1 MKPRIS
7 SNANAPVVP
16 EFFSPQVG
24 EAHRFFLD
32 LDPSRRQ
39 PLTVVCGGLEHC
51 APDYVIRRRSFPYHC
66 IEYVVRGKG
75 ELTLGR
81 RTYALAPGQIFSYG
95 PGIPHN
101 IRTEPIAPLVKYFVD
116 FVGSQALALLKSCR
130 FTGGGTARVFPADC
144 LSLLYDELIQSGLR
158 AGSGSTRLCTKLLEC
173 LVLKI
178 ATNTAPL
185 KEVESRAFATYQ
197 RCRGHIGRHFLR
209 LHSLEQIAAECRT
222 NGEYLCRL
230 FRRYDHQ
237 SPYQCLL
244 RLKINHA
251 AIQLQQSD
259 ILVKEAATIVGFAD
273 AYHFS
278 RVFHNLLGVSPVE
291 FRKLR

>member
-1 MKPRIS
+1 MKPLAS
-7 SNANAPVVP
+7 SNAGAPAAP
-16 EFFSPQVG
+16 EFFSPLVG

-51 APDYVIRRRSFPYHC
+51 SADYVIHRTSFPYHC

-75 ELTLGR
+75 VLTLGR
-81 RTYALAPGQIFSYG
+81 RSYALAPGQIFSYG
-95 PGIPHN
+95 PGIPHQ
-101 IRTEPIAPLVKYFVD
+101 ISAEPAAPLVKYFVD
-116 FVGSQALALLKSCR
+116 FVGSQALVLLKSCR
-130 FTGGGTARVFPADC
+130 LVGGGTARVFPADC
-144 LSLLYDELIQSGLR
+144 LSPLYDELIQSGLH

-173 LVLKI
+173 LALKI

-185 KEVESRAFATYQ
+185 KDVESRAFATYQ
-197 RCRGHIGRHFLR
+197 RCRSHIEKHFLR
-209 LHSLEQIAAECRT
+209 LHSLAQISRECRT

-230 FRRYDHQ
+230 FRRYEQ
-237 SPYQCLL
+237 QTPYQYLL
-244 RLKINHA
+244 RLKISHA
-251 AIQLQQSD
+251 ATLLQQSG
-259 ILVKEAATIVGFAD
+259 ILVKEAAALVGFAD

-278 RVFHNLLGVSPVE
+278 RVFHNLLGMSPME